1 MASYDVAH
9 LHEQGQDMV
18 IVPLESSFGHKSQ
31 TDQQRVIASLQLCA
45 RSAGL
50 AGKVVPVW
58 DDGFGRMAFIAP
70 QPWHPFFKGL
80 SLMAV
85 AANINKRLTCA

>member
-1 MASYDVAH
+1 MASFDVAH

-18 IVPLESSFGHKSQ
+18 IVPLESAFGHKSQ
-31 TDQQRVIASLQLCA
+31 TDQQKVIAALQLCA

-50 AGKVVPVW
+50 AGTVVPVW

-70 QPWHPFFKGL
+70 RPWHSFFQGL
-80 SLMAV
+80 SLALV
-85 AANINKRLTCA
+85 GANINKRLTCA